1 MANYRRN
8 QIEGGTYFFTVNLTD
23 RNSSI
28 LVDHVILLR
37 QSIAQVMQKHPFKID
52 AMVVLPDHIHAI
64 WTLPMDDADYATRWR
79 LIKTHF
85 SRNIPKIEK
94 LSDSRINKRERGIW
108 QRRYWEHT
116 IKDERDFSNHVDY
129 IHINPVKH
137 GYVNKATDWPYS
149 SIHTYIKAG
158 KLPSH
163 WAGDMNIALD
173 YIHE

>member
-8 QIEGGTYFFTVNLTD
+8 QIVGGTYFFTVNLID
-23 RNSSI
+23 RNSSM
-28 LVDHVILLR
+28 LVENVILLR
-37 QSIAQVMQKHPFKID
+37 NSIAQVMQKHPFKID

-85 SRNIPKIEK
+85 SRNFPKIEK

-149 SIHTYIKAG
+149 SIHTYIKSG

-163 WAGDMNIALD
+163 WAGDMNVELD